1 MRTVSRNVE
10 DNLDTCQR
18 AVPEAVS
25 LKAAEW
31 PEPSRD
37 VLQKGCL
44 MRITQLFAGRCP
56 ASSYGKSVSCA

>member
-10 DNLDTCQR
+10 DNLDTCR
-18 AVPEAVS
+18 RLVTEVVS

-37 VLQKGCL
+37 VIQKGSL
-44 MRITQLFAGRCP
+44 MRITKLFAGRCP
-56 ASSYGKSVSCA
+56 ASSYGRSASCA